1 MRSAER
7 GANTAQNVS
16 RHVTLG
22 TLCIEGFTGR
32 LVVLVLAGG
41 VVGPVLSLAGVVVRV
56 PGVAVGVVGVG
67 AA

>member
-1 MRSAER
+1 MCSAEHGG

-16 RHVTLG
+16 RHVPLG

-41 VVGPVLSLAGVVVRV
+41 VDAPVLSLAGVVRC
-56 PGVAVGVVGVG
+56 
-67 AA
+67 